1 MKNISGTVK
10 EIIIAAHLNLYS
22 KPLKKIQ
29 SNGKVKKTK
38 VKGLISNCKI
48 HITSQVLYCISN
60 YMIKREI
67 FHLAKNIPTIST
79 VNISKLVRIS

>member
-10 EIIIAAHLNLYS
+10 EIIIAAHLNFYS
-22 KPLKKIQ
+22 KVLKKIH

-48 HITSQVLYCISN
+48 HITSQVLYLFLI
-60 YMIKREI
+60 I
-67 FHLAKNIPTIST
+67 
-79 VNISKLVRIS
+79 

>member
-22 KPLKKIQ
+22 KPLKQIH

-38 VKGLISNCKI
+38 EKGLISNCKI
-48 HITSQVLYCISN
+48 HITSN
-60 YMIKREI
+60 FYMY
-67 FHLAKNIPTIST
+67 F
-79 VNISKLVRIS
+79 

>member
-22 KPLKKIQ
+22 KPLKQIH

-48 HITSQVLYCISN
+48 HITSKVLCLFLIIWSTPPTE
-60 YMIKREI
+60 IKR
-67 FHLAKNIPTIST
+67 FSGGLS
-79 VNISKLVRIS
+79 

>member
-1 MKNISGTVK
+1 MIQVSKLCKARCMSNSETIMKNINGTVK

-22 KPLKKIQ
+22 KLLKQIH

-48 HITSQVLYCISN
+48 HITSQSLY
-60 YMIKREI
+60 I
-67 FHLAKNIPTIST
+67 FLII
-79 VNISKLVRIS
+79 

>member
-10 EIIIAAHLNLYS
+10 EIIIAAHLDLYS
-22 KPLKKIQ
+22 KPLKQIH

-48 HITSQVLYCISN
+48 HITSKVLCLFLIIWSTTPTE
-60 YMIKREI
+60 IKR
-67 FHLAKNIPTIST
+67 FSGGLS
-79 VNISKLVRIS
+79 

>member
-22 KPLKKIQ
+22 KPLKKIH

-48 HITSQVLYCISN
+48 HIASQFLCMY
-60 YMIKREI
+60 
-67 FHLAKNIPTIST
+67 F
-79 VNISKLVRIS
+79 

>member
-1 MKNISGTVK
+1 MIQASKLCKARCMSNSETIMKNINGTVK

-22 KPLKKIQ
+22 KLLKQIH

-48 HITSQVLYCISN
+48 HITSQFLY
-60 YMIKREI
+60 I
-67 FHLAKNIPTIST
+67 FLII
-79 VNISKLVRIS
+79 

>member
-22 KPLKKIQ
+22 KPLKKIH

-48 HITSQVLYCISN
+48 HITSQFLYVFLI
-60 YMIKREI
+60 I
-67 FHLAKNIPTIST
+67 
-79 VNISKLVRIS
+79 

>member
-22 KPLKKIQ
+22 KVLKKIQ

-38 VKGLISNCKI
+38 VKGL
-48 HITSQVLYCISN
+48 
-60 YMIKREI
+60 
-67 FHLAKNIPTIST
+67 
-79 VNISKLVRIS
+79 

>member
-22 KPLKKIQ
+22 KVLKKIQ

-48 HITSQVLYCISN
+48 HINSQVLYLFLI
-60 YMIKREI
+60 I
-67 FHLAKNIPTIST
+67 
-79 VNISKLVRIS
+79 

>member
-1 MKNISGTVK
+1 MIQVSKLCKARCMSNSETIMKNINGTVK

-22 KPLKKIQ
+22 KLLKQIH

-48 HITSQVLYCISN
+48 HITSQFLY
-60 YMIKREI
+60 I
-67 FHLAKNIPTIST
+67 FLII
-79 VNISKLVRIS
+79 

>member
-10 EIIIAAHLNLYS
+10 EIIIAAHLDLYS
-22 KPLKKIQ
+22 KPLKQIH

-48 HITSQVLYCISN
+48 HITSQVLYLFLIIC
-60 YMIKREI
+60 
-67 FHLAKNIPTIST
+67 
-79 VNISKLVRIS
+79 